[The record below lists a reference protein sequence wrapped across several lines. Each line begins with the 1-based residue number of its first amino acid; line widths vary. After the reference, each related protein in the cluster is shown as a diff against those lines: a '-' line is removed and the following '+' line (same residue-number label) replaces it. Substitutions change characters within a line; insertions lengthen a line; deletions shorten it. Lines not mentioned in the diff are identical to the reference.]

1 MTHSFFKL
9 KAPYFAIFLLFTA
22 YKQILLLFVY
32 VAALPTPQSRGISL
46 RLVRQ
51 QLHLRSKPP
60 RASPRPLLVPTE
72 PEPIDPMVTPGPPL
86 SLMMRCLH
94 SGPSQSSGVIVAI
107 TATNC
112 SIPSSVFS
120 LNTFSFPDS
129 PVLES
134 GDLVVAESVA
144 GLFLSLALWSCH
156 PGPLMPPQTSCT
168 KNSLT

>member
-1 MTHSFFKL
+1 M
-9 KAPYFAIFLLFTA
+9 
-22 YKQILLLFVY
+22 
-32 VAALPTPQSRGISL
+32 AALPTHLSQGASEIKDTCL
-46 RLVRQ
+46 RLARQ
-51 QLHLRSKPP
+51 QLHSKPP
-60 RASPRPLLVPTE
+60 RASPRSLIVPTE

-144 GLFLSLALWSCH
+144 GLFLSLVLWSSTNVWH
-156 PGPLMPPQTSCT
+156 QELAHMKIHRRFEPAKFTDNLFLFAFPPYPCRM
-168 KNSLT
+168 

>member
-1 MTHSFFKL
+1 M
-9 KAPYFAIFLLFTA
+9 
-22 YKQILLLFVY
+22 
-32 VAALPTPQSRGISL
+32 AALPTHLSQGASDIKDTCL

-94 SGPSQSSGVIVAI
+94 SGPSQSSGVIVAF

-120 LNTFSFPDS
+120 LNCEDPT
-129 PVLES
+129 L
-134 GDLVVAESVA
+134 
-144 GLFLSLALWSCH
+144 LA
-156 PGPLMPPQTSCT
+156 
-168 KNSLT
+168 SLTALCLNLEILWWPRVLLDCFCPWRCGPATPAC